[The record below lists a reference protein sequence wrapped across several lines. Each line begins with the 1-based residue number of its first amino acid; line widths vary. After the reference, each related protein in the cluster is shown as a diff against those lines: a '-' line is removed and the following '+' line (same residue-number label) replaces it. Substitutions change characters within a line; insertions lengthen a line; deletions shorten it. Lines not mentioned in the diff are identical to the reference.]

1 MAKIFTPTATVTQ
14 QDGRIR
20 IDIEDVNGK
29 TSAVIPNEPMAR
41 EEAEQAA
48 KQAQIAAAEAE
59 NFAKQTIK
67 QAQMAQ
73 DEAEKF
79 AKQAQ
84 TALGEAQTAAASSA
98 TAAKTSETNAK
109 SWAVGPSGTGTDG
122 TDSNNSW
129 YWAKQSVSSAS
140 AAKTSQTAAASSAS
154 AAKTSETNAKTSET
168 NAKTS
173 ETNAKTSETNAKTS
187 ETNAKTS
194 EENAASSAAAASS
207 QAAAAQKSAT
217 SAAASATSAADS
229 ASKAMATTPE
239 GYEALVDQVTDMRD
253 AIQNGRVIYGFHID
267 SNESDPDAAVTYLKD
282 AVGMTPAKMDYTNG
296 VFDYGSWEDAFFMPR
311 PCMLNQDG
319 TVAYYLDPNDL
330 TKKEDGTD
338 SDVADT
344 TFAGNAM
351 MEWGRDGK
359 KIWLCV
365 VPKGDGT
372 SADVFI
378 SNRQVTDDYHAWSFM
393 DANGAYIDHFY
404 TPIYNGSLVDGVMR
418 SISGQAVSKS
428 LTATNEISYAK
439 KNGDGWMIENYGD
452 RLLISYLLILI
463 GKSLATQ
470 AVFGQGITSGSETKF
485 NTYVTGALDDKGL
498 FYGSSGTSTAVKV
511 FGMENWWGLQTRR
524 TAGLVIHSGTVKY
537 KLTESDADG
546 ASGGYTTTGAAY
558 IDSGVVISGST
569 GAYIKTETFTTDGA
583 MIPTTIS
590 GASTTTYYGDGCLFA
605 NSVNAYARFGGL
617 SGIGAKCGA
626 FCALLHTPLSYA
638 NWNVGAAVSCKPLA

>member
-48 KQAQIAAAEAE
+48 KQAQLAAAEAE
-59 NFAKQTIK
+59 S
-67 QAQMAQ
+67 
-73 DEAEKF
+73 F
-79 AKQAQ
+79 AKQAISQAQ
-84 TALGEAQTAAASSA
+84 TASGEAQTAAASAASSA
-98 TAAKTSETNAK
+98 T
-109 SWAVGPSGTGTDG
+109 
-122 TDSNNSW
+122 
-129 YWAKQSVSSAS
+129 

-154 AAKTSETNAKTSET
+154 AAKESQTAAASSATAAKESQTAAASSAT
-168 NAKTS
+168 A
-173 ETNAKTSETNAKTS
+173 
-187 ETNAKTS
+187 AKTS
-194 EENAASSAAAASS
+194 EENAAASAAAASS
-207 QAAAAQKSAT
+207 QATAAQKSEA

-229 ASKAMATTPE
+229 ASKAMTTTPE
-239 GYEALVDQVTDMRD
+239 GYEALVDQVADMRD

-452 RLLISYLLILI
+452 RLLINYLLILI
-463 GKSLATQ
+463 SKSLATQ
-470 AVFGQGITSGSETKF
+470 AVFGQGITSGSEATL
-485 NTYVTGALDDKGL
+485 NAYTTGALNDKGL
-498 FYGSSGTSTAVKV
+498 FYGSSGISTAVKV

-558 IDSGVVISGST
+558 IDSGVTISGST
-569 GAYIKTETFTTDGA
+569 GSYIKAETFTADGA
-583 MIPTTIS
+583 MIPTTIN
-590 GASTTTYYGDGCLFA
+590 GASTTTYYGDVCWFT
-605 NSVNAYARFGGL
+605 NTVNAYALFGGN
-617 SGIGAKCGA
+617 SGSGARCGA
-626 FCALLHTPLSYA
+626 FYAILNNPASYA
-638 NWNVGAAVSCKPLA
+638 NWNNGAAYLFNLQINH